1 MPIESNVMEVI
12 LSIGLSIISYFL
24 KLIHSDLRELIRRVQ
39 TQETQLAVNENR
51 MISIESRIIKLEEAS
66 I

>member
-1 MPIESNVMEVI
+1 MLIESKVMEVI

-24 KLIHSDLRELIRRVQ
+24 KLIHSDLRELLKRVQ

-51 MISIESRIIKLEEAS
+51 LNTIESRIEKLEETNV
-66 I
+66 